1 MRSAIREEECTV
13 SRDVTRDEGDVILLG
28 GGGGRL
34 WAREVRR
41 NFKEEIMFEFVPQG
55 LREIEFNH

>member
-13 SRDVTRDEGDVILLG
+13 SRDVTRDEGDVILLEG
-28 GGGGRL
+28 EGGRL

-41 NFKEEIMFEFVPQG
+41 NFKEEIMFELPQG